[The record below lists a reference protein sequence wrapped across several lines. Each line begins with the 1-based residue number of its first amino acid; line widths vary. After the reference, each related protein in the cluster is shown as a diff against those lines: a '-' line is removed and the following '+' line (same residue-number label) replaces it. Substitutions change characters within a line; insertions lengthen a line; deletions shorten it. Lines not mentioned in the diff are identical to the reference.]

1 MQFNLPT
8 KQRIVLSPG
17 PAIQRRRISPG
28 DDIMAQTTYCVDA
41 EAYSCIHKQTQFS
54 GKYGRY
60 VLCKANNEECTYN
73 RGPGYVEKIFDDKR
87 K

>member
-1 MQFNLPT
+1 
-8 KQRIVLSPG
+8 
-17 PAIQRRRISPG
+17 
-28 DDIMAQTTYCVDA
+28 MAQTTYCVDA